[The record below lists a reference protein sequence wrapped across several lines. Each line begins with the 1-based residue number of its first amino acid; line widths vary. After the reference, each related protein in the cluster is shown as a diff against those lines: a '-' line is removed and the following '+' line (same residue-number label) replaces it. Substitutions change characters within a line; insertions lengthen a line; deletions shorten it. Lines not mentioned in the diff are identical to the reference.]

1 MRSKITICAAIA
13 LAVSAFP
20 AAAWE
25 RITTEEDFRAAIADR
40 TITTAEG
47 NSFTSHSDGRVTGTW
62 GGQAM
67 SGRWEWHQG
76 FWCRNVR
83 VGSTESGTDCQ
94 MVERRGN
101 EVRNTR
107 DQGRGAPGVGRLN

>member
-1 MRSKITICAAIA
+1 MLGRLAAFGAIS
-13 LAVSAFP
+13 VVFSAFP

-25 RITTEEDFRAAIADR
+25 RLTTEEQFRASITDR

-62 GGQAM
+62 GGQPM

-83 VGSTESGTDCQ
+83 VGDTESGTDCQ
-94 MVERRGN
+94 TVERRGN

-107 DQGRGAPGVGRLN
+107 NQGRGAPGVGRLN